1 MMDLKNGVLK
11 LEADLDANKAIP
23 LIRLAL
29 FNLEEGGII
38 DEAGVIDARPAD
50 GGSVEVYVTNMK
62 ELAKYYNIDTEAKV
76 QKMFY
81 RLLKRLGNEIE
92 RDIKGFIANLKENG
106 SSDEEAITELEYIL
120 ENGDDDFPGYSQ
132 STYCYGDEK
141 QIIAELKRLAKSASV
156 AVINQVK
163 QAPVQSESI
172 AYADLPWAEKQQNTV
187 NEQKMQKLFPSKRL
201 DEAMER
207 LFEDAPEKREPAKFE
222 EDYLKG

>member
-11 LEADLDANKAIP
+11 LEANLDPNKTIP

-29 FNLEEGGII
+29 FNLEEGEIM
-38 DEAGVIDARPAD
+38 DEAGVLDARPAE
-50 GGSVEVYVTNMK
+50 GGGVEVYVTNMK
-62 ELAKYYNIDTEAKV
+62 ELALYYSIDTEAKV

-81 RLLKRLGNEIE
+81 RLLKKLGNEIS

-106 SSDEEAITELEYIL
+106 SSDEAAITELEYVL
-120 ENGDDDFPGYSQ
+120 ENGDDDFPGYPQ
-132 STYCYGDEK
+132 SKYCYGDEK
-141 QIIAELKRLAKSASV
+141 QVIAELKRLAKSSAE
-156 AVINQVK
+156 AVINQAK
-163 QAPVQSESI
+163 AAPVQSESI

-222 EDYLKG
+222 EDYIKD

>member
-11 LEADLDANKAIP
+11 LEANLDPNKAIP

-29 FNLEEGGII
+29 FNLEEGEIM
-38 DEAGVIDARPAD
+38 DEAGALDARPAE
-50 GGSVEVYVTNMK
+50 GGGVEVYVTNMK
-62 ELAKYYNIDTEAKV
+62 ELADYYNINTEAKV

-81 RLLKRLGNEIE
+81 RLLKKLGNEIA
-92 RDIKGFIANLKENG
+92 RDIRGFIANLKENG
-106 SSDEEAITELEYIL
+106 SSDEAAITELEYIL
-120 ENGDDDFPGYSQ
+120 ENGDDDFPGYSK

-141 QIIAELKRLAKSASV
+141 QIIAELKRLAKSASA
-156 AVINQVK
+156 AVIDQVNT
-163 QAPVQSESI
+163 APVQSESI

-222 EDYLKG
+222 EDYLEG